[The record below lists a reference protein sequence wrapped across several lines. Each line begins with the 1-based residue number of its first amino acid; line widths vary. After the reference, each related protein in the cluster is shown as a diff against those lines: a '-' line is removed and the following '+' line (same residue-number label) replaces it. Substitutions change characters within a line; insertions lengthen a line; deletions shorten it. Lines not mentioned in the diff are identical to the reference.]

1 MKLGEWVKEAT
12 TVVQLQEQPS
22 MTDAVTETSDH
33 NTVHANTMKRKKMS
47 LSLEPV
53 SEETLES
60 DFSSLECFFFHW
72 ETVWMHLLPMLTSN
86 EWKCSRQSCEGI
98 LVQVKLEKTGFGSV
112 AKIWYSCKDKDIHFN
127 SLTYVRFGIKMQ
139 HCVLGF
145 LLVAFVLSRITHTGY
160 HNTIARCLASW
171 VYMFWN
177 QRG

>member
-60 DFSSLECFFFHW
+60 DFSSLECFFFS
-72 ETVWMHLLPMLTSN
+72 L
-86 EWKCSRQSCEGI
+86 R
-98 LVQVKLEKTGFGSV
+98 
-112 AKIWYSCKDKDIHFN
+112 N
-127 SLTYVRFGIKMQ
+127 SLD
-139 HCVLGF
+139 
-145 LLVAFVLSRITHTGY
+145 AFVA
-160 HNTIARCLASW
+160 N
-171 VYMFWN
+171 VD
-177 QRG
+177 QQ